1 MVRRVCRPVR
11 HTKRGSLLKYSQHT
25 NVINSLLN
33 CCGQKK
39 KKNCTPMDV
48 SFITRPDPHLEHYN
62 KYSIPVNNIWV
73 NNTVSV
79 STSPSLLITLTYSNV
94 LYPGHTPKQLVALK
108 YQGASYSGMYFIFLL
123 VHSEPCMQTRLRQAQ
138 PQQIP
143 MLLHSQQSN
152 WGGSPK
158 GSSHTAEHFATDK
171 LKWQRR

>member
-11 HTKRGSLLKYSQHT
+11 HTKRGSQHKYLQHT
-25 NVINSLLN
+25 NVINSLFELLWT
-33 CCGQKK
+33 KK
-39 KKNCTPMDV
+39 KSTPMDV
-48 SFITRPDPHLEHYN
+48 GFISQPDPHLGHYN
-62 KYSIPVNNIWV
+62 KYSIPVNNRWV

-94 LYPGHTPKQLVALK
+94 LYPGHTPKQLVAPK

-123 VHSEPCMQTRLRQAQ
+123 VHSEPCTQARLRQAQ

-143 MLLHSQQSN
+143 TLLHSQQSN